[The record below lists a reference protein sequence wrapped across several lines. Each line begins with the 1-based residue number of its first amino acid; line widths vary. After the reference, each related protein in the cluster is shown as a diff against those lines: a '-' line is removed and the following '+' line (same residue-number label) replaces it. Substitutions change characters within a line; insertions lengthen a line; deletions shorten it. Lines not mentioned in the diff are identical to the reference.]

1 MARNVRQQALQ
12 KIALLSATSSTTA
25 FDRSDLDRLCRA
37 TNLRGK
43 GKEATN
49 GSARGYHSSLARVPM
64 TIREYEVLISLCKA
78 APMVQSIQSAQ
89 RLVNQLIPYVLEA
102 HAQTFLPSPAFSK
115 IEPSPIEALTFNV
128 TAALLS
134 LGNSYDDL
142 HETVS
147 DSFWALLAAMNKAI
161 KSIVPAKLDEDSQ
174 PNLEDA
180 IRVAT
185 IAISLLGFLDAASAQ
200 ANFWRTGGRLAL
212 IRHVRNLL
220 TESFLTTVDAA
231 FSTIR
236 NAHTSDRN
244 AKDWKRCLRH
254 YANQGRP
261 LGPMLLQRSFMCLLV
276 SATSLLIA
284 DVKVLRT
291 SHILDLFMSKDRS
304 LRNGTPTSPDA
315 DFQSI
320 ELYAGYA
327 QEEMER
333 LEAAADFIQLGSFSQ
348 QRLAYAVKSAAMIS
362 FLNCS
367 KLNEDAADPDLLMGW
382 LQECLDNQMQ
392 MLDETLAST
401 VLKSMAILSKD
412 SPNFAPTVIRL
423 LPRFVVQTTPSSSII
438 ATASKCLAFTLHRLS
453 QDAIITTLYTLG
465 NVLSPDAEQNV
476 QNGSTS
482 ELGTESG
489 GLSNVYQGRQSMG
502 SDISLQIGGEEDTT
516 MVYAN
521 IVQAICSI
529 AEMCSDD
536 KITALAQAMLL
547 QKLTKVNQ
555 FVDYHIITGAAVLSL
570 NGGQLNFKSLLRLYS
585 RLCHD
590 ATADANTIIL
600 DAVRKARN
608 HISANLKRDSVLF
621 DIYYEHIL
629 EELISKGDVHP
640 SQHTKES
647 DVEFAAQEIAQLLQ
661 PLSIL
666 MSAHDFVA
674 ELPSQDDDK
683 HSLIRDAW
691 FNIAVHGF
699 TPSTERGQKYTNE
712 LRIMAIHSP
721 PLVAEQRGEQLESD
735 IELNNVLRRANTSD
749 RESKH
754 KKQLIEL
761 VPLKAS
767 DIRGLSYRKVMFLQA
782 TYLVES
788 LRADSGDCTKTL
800 SYYLEPCMRKEQ
812 DVRGVME
819 GITSAVLDKYLMK
832 TLEAKL
838 PTFSAHYAASQL
850 ATILCGCCHRIQR
863 VQQAAFYC
871 ADKFVREIPSSL
883 CQKSSLFALL
893 ELLSLMWMSCIEA
906 ETEKYEPRSVFTSQ
920 LGRVTV
926 ELSDDYAFR
935 KTTLNNLY
943 TRAKAW
949 VAVIINLSPSD
960 VKGLLQTYLSEFDDE
975 GAYGH
980 MSLGRSFALEMGS
993 SIPSTDQRLSSLDPI
1008 GETAINT
1015 ASHFIAQYTTRQE
1028 YRYGEALPSH
1038 GKDLVNVMPMMRRES
1053 FVRSAPSDR
1062 ADAVTALAHVE
1073 SRLAGKKT
1081 TPLHDVRDILRRAAA
1096 LLCRSEKDESAIT
1109 HYLVSIPFRIFNKE
1123 SINFGVSLW
1132 LGVMNE
1138 NPRMESRILAEIAQ
1152 QWELVIHKRL
1162 GLFNPTLMHPDPFF
1176 LKEEFAPSDNEG
1188 LAKRR
1193 QQVHN
1198 LLAPH
1203 TRLMQFFSSH
1213 FNATRLGSPDT
1224 HRIFLRM
1231 LDLTLDA
1238 LKKSVSHPMARELR
1252 LRIILFSLRVLRMS
1266 TAVRTL
1272 TQWRLKD
1279 KILSAGLS
1287 WFKFAPKWSF
1297 GSNLLQL
1304 KAEVRLIGD
1313 VMTALKA
1320 VSYIAAQAVGHFKVL
1335 AQKETLLQT
1344 LLESEQ
1350 TRLNVWIYPL
1360 NESHHHRPHIMTSHS
1375 KTAIESILKPLVR
1388 VAWNE
1393 DPSLAIELVSRFS
1406 IPAVHN
1412 EVRWLLV
1419 NFPDKAVSEPEA
1431 LPILLGGELPPDVA
1445 FQLKFLLYWAPV
1457 NPITAVTYFLPAYRN
1472 HPFLLQYAMRA
1483 LEYHSVDVTF
1493 FYVPQIVQSLR
1504 HDKLGYVERYIIET
1518 AQFSQLFAH
1527 QIIWNMK
1534 ANSYK
1539 DDDATIPDEIKP
1551 ELDSVTQKM
1560 ITSFSEEDKSFY
1572 EREFRFFD
1580 EVTDISGKL
1589 KPLIKADKPKK
1600 KQKIEEELRKITVDV
1615 GVYLPSNPDGVVIG
1629 IDRKSGKPLQ
1639 SHAKAPYMATF
1650 RIKKAKG
1657 GVEETEEV
1665 AQEVSKNGKLAAENT
1680 IEVWQSAI
1688 FKVGDDCRQDVL
1700 ALQMI
1705 AAFRGIFHSVGL
1717 DVYVF
1722 PYRVTATAPGCG
1734 VIDVLPNSISRDMLG
1749 REAVNGLYDYFISK
1763 YGNEDSLRFQ
1773 HARNN
1778 FVKSMAAYSIISF
1791 LLQFKDR
1798 HNGNI
1803 MIDDAG
1809 HILHIDFG
1817 FCFDIA
1823 PGGVRFERA
1832 PFKLTSEMLA
1842 VMGGSTDHQSFKWF
1856 EELCV
1861 KAFLACRPHAEKL
1874 SQIVLLMMES
1884 GLPCFK
1890 PESVKFFK
1898 DRFVLERT
1906 EREAAEFVRDLV
1918 KKSAG
1923 SYSTMVYDQFQLMT
1937 NGIPY

>member
-1 MARNVRQQALQ
+1 MARNIRQQALQ
-12 KIALLSATSSTTA
+12 KIAVLSATSSTTA
-25 FDRSDLDRLCRA
+25 FDRSDLDRLCKA
-37 TNLRGK
+37 TNIRGK
-43 GKEATN
+43 GKEAAN
-49 GSARGYHSSLARVPM
+49 GSVRGYSSSLARIPM
-64 TIREYEVLISLCKA
+64 TIREFEVLISLCKA
-78 APMVQSIQSAQ
+78 APMVQSSQSAQ
-89 RLVNQLIPYVLEA
+89 KLVNQLIPYILEA
-102 HAQTFLPSPAFSK
+102 HAQTFLPSPAFNK

-134 LGNSYDDL
+134 LGNNYDDL

-147 DSFWALLAAMNKAI
+147 DNIWALLAAMRTAI
-161 KSIVPAKLDEDSQ
+161 QGIIPTKLDEAAQ
-174 PNLEDA
+174 PNLEEA

-200 ANFWRTGGRLAL
+200 ANFWRIGGRLAL
-212 IRHVRNLL
+212 IQRIRNLL
-220 TESFLTTVDAA
+220 SEPFLTAIDGA

-236 NAHTSDRN
+236 NAHASDRN

-254 YANQGRP
+254 YAHQGRP
-261 LGPMLLQRSFMCLLV
+261 LGPLLLQRSFMCLLV
-276 SATSLLIA
+276 SGTSLLVT
-284 DVKVLRT
+284 DVRTLRA
-291 SHILDLFMSKDRS
+291 SHILDLLMSKDS
-304 LRNGTPTSPDA
+304 LLKLSSPSRPDA

-320 ELYAGYA
+320 ELYATIA

-333 LEAAADFIQLGSFSQ
+333 LEANADYIQLGSPSQ
-348 QRLAYAVKSAAMIS
+348 QRLACAVKAAAIIS

-367 KLNEDAADPDLLMGW
+367 VLNEDAADADLLMTW
-382 LQECLDNQMQ
+382 LQECLDNPMQ
-392 MLDETLAST
+392 MADETLAST
-401 VLKSMAILSKD
+401 VLRSMAILSKI

-423 LPRFVVQTTPSSSII
+423 LPRFIVQTAPSSSIV
-438 ATASKCLAFTLHRLS
+438 AAASRCLAFTLHLLS
-453 QDAIITTLYTLG
+453 QDAVITTLYTLG

-476 QNGSTS
+476 PNGSSS
-482 ELGTESG
+482 EIGAESN
-489 GLSNVYQGRQSMG
+489 GLSNVYQGGQSTG
-502 SDISLQIGGEEDTT
+502 SDITLQLQGEEDTT
-516 MVYAN
+516 LVYAN

-529 AEMCSDD
+529 ADMCNDE

-555 FVDYHIITGAAVLSL
+555 SVDCHIITGASILSL
-570 NGGQLNFKSLLRLYS
+570 NGGQLEFRSLLRLYS
-585 RLCHD
+585 RLCHN
-590 ATADANTIIL
+590 ASADDNIMIL

-608 HISANLKRDSVLF
+608 HISANVKRDSPLF
-621 DIYYEHIL
+621 DIYWDHIL
-629 EELISKGDVHP
+629 EELISKGDVHQ

-647 DVEFAAQEIAQLLQ
+647 DVEFAAREIAQLLQ

-666 MSAHDFVA
+666 MSTHDFIT
-674 ELPSQDDDK
+674 ELPGEDDDK

-691 FNIAVHGF
+691 FNIVVHGF
-699 TPSTERGQKYTNE
+699 TPLTERGRKYINE

-721 PLVAEQRGEQLESD
+721 PLVAEQRGEQIESD
-735 IELNNVLRRANTSD
+735 IELNTVLRRANTSE
-749 RESKH
+749 REARQ

-761 VPLKAS
+761 VPSKAS
-767 DIRGLSYRKVMFLQA
+767 DIRSLSYRKVMFLQA
-782 TYLVES
+782 AYLVES

-800 SYYLEPCMRKEQ
+800 SYYLEPSMRKE

-819 GITSAVLDKYLMK
+819 GITAVVMDKYLTK
-832 TLEAKL
+832 TIEAKL

-850 ATILCGCCHRIQR
+850 AAIFCGCCHRIQR

-893 ELLSLMWMSCIEA
+893 ELLSLMWTSCLEA
-906 ETEKYEPRSVFTSQ
+906 ETDMYDPRSVFTSR
-920 LGRVTV
+920 LGQVTV

-943 TRAKAW
+943 SRAKSW
-949 VAVIINLSPSD
+949 VSLAINLASSD
-960 VKGLLQTYLSEFDDE
+960 VKGLLQTYLSEFEDE

-980 MSLGRSFALEMGS
+980 MSLGRSFAVEMGS
-993 SIPSTDQRLSSLDPI
+993 SIPATDQRLTSLDPV

-1028 YRYGEALPSH
+1028 YRYGEALPTH
-1038 GKDLVNVMPMMRRES
+1038 GKDLINFMPMMRRDS
-1053 FVRSAPSDR
+1053 FIRAAPSDR

-1073 SRLAGKKT
+1073 SRLTGKKT

-1096 LLCRSEKDESAIT
+1096 LLCRSERDESAIT
-1109 HYLVSIPFRIFNKE
+1109 HYLVSIPFRIFTKE
-1123 SINFGVSLW
+1123 SINFGVSIW

-1152 QWELVIHKRL
+1152 QWELAIHKKL
-1162 GLFNPTLMHPDPFF
+1162 GLFSPTLMHPDPFF

-1188 LAKRR
+1188 LARRR

-1203 TRLMQFFSSH
+1203 TRLIQFFSSH

-1224 HRIFLRM
+1224 HRIFLRI

-1238 LKKSVSHPMARELR
+1238 LKNAASHPMARELR
-1252 LRIILFSLRVLRMS
+1252 LRIILFSLRVLRVS
-1266 TAVRTL
+1266 TAVRTS

-1304 KAEVRLIGD
+1304 KTEVRLISD
-1313 VMTALKA
+1313 VMNALKA
-1320 VSYIAAQAVGHFKVL
+1320 VSYIAAQAVGNFKVL
-1335 AQKETLLQT
+1335 AQKETLFQT

-1350 TRLNVWIYPL
+1350 TRLDVWVHPL
-1360 NESHHHRPHIMTSHS
+1360 NNGHQRHLLPHHT
-1375 KTAIESILKPLVR
+1375 KTTLETTLKPLVR
-1388 VAWNE
+1388 VAWAE

-1406 IPAVHN
+1406 IPAIHN
-1412 EVRWLLV
+1412 EVRWLLL
-1419 NFPDKAVSEPEA
+1419 NFPARAIVEPEA
-1431 LPILLGGELPPDVA
+1431 LPILLGSELPPDVR
-1445 FQLKFLLYWAPV
+1445 FQLKYLLFWAPV
-1457 NPITAVTYFLPAYRN
+1457 NPVTAVTYFLPAYRN
-1472 HPFLLQYAMRA
+1472 HPFLIQYAMRA

-1504 HDKLGYVERYIIET
+1504 FDALGYVERYIIET

-1539 DDDATIPDEIKP
+1539 DDDATIPDAIKP
-1551 ELDSVTQKM
+1551 ALDKVMEKM
-1560 ITSFSEEDKSFY
+1560 IGSFSDEDRSFY
-1572 EREFRFFD
+1572 EREFAFFD
-1580 EVTDISGKL
+1580 EVTSISGKL
-1589 KPLIKADKPKK
+1589 KPLIKRDKPEK
-1600 KQKIEEELRKITVDV
+1600 KQKIEEELRKIKVDV

-1639 SHAKAPYMATF
+1639 SHAKAPFMATF

-1657 GVEETEEV
+1657 GVEETEDQ
-1665 AQEVSKNGKLAAENT
+1665 AQEMSKTGQPPPENT

-1705 AAFRGIFHSVGL
+1705 AAFRGIFHNVGL
-1717 DVYVF
+1717 DVFVF

-1823 PGGVRFERA
+1823 PGGMKFERA
-1832 PFKLTSEMLA
+1832 PFKLTGEMLA
-1842 VMGGSTDHQSFKWF
+1842 VMGGSTDHQAFKWF
-1856 EELCV
+1856 EELCI
-1861 KAFLACRPHAEKL
+1861 KSFLACRPHAEKL

-1890 PESVKFFK
+1890 PESVRYFK
-1898 DRFVLERT
+1898 ERFVLERT

-1918 KKSAG
+1918 RKSAG

>member
-12 KIALLSATSSTTA
+12 KIAVLSATSSTTA

-37 TNLRGK
+37 TNVRGK
-43 GKEATN
+43 GKETAN
-49 GSARGYHSSLARVPM
+49 GSARGYPSSLARVPM
-64 TIREYEVLISLCKA
+64 TIREYEVLIALCKA
-78 APMVQSIQSAQ
+78 APMVQSSQSAQ
-89 RLVNQLIPYVLEA
+89 KLVNQLIPYVLEA

-115 IEPSPIEALTFNV
+115 IEPSPIEALTSNV

-134 LGNSYDDL
+134 LGNNYDDL

-147 DSFWALLAAMNKAI
+147 DNIWAFLAAMRKAI
-161 KSIVPAKLDEDSQ
+161 EGIIPPKLDEDAQ
-174 PNLEDA
+174 PNLDDA

-185 IAISLLGFLDAASAQ
+185 IAISLLGFLNAASAQ

-212 IRHVRNLL
+212 IRRIRNLL
-220 TESFLTTVDAA
+220 SEPFLTAVDGA

-236 NAHTSDRN
+236 NAHTSDRS

-254 YANQGRP
+254 YTHQGRP
-261 LGPMLLQRSFMCLLV
+261 LGPMLLQRSFMWLLV

-284 DVKVLRT
+284 DVKSLRA
-291 SHILDLFMSKDRS
+291 SHILDLLMSRGNLLKLDS
-304 LRNGTPTSPDA
+304 PSSPDA

-320 ELYAGYA
+320 ELYAGIA
-327 QEEMER
+327 EEEMDR
-333 LEAAADFIQLGSFSQ
+333 LEASADFIQLGSSSQ
-348 QRLAYAVKSAAMIS
+348 QRLAYAVKAAAIVS

-367 KLNEDAADPDLLMGW
+367 VLNEDAADPDLLMGW
-382 LQECLDNQMQ
+382 LQESLENPMQ
-392 MLDETLAST
+392 MADETLASA
-401 VLKSMAILSKD
+401 VFRSMAILSKI
-412 SPNFAPTVIRL
+412 SPNFAPAVIRL
-423 LPRFVVQTTPSSSII
+423 LPRFIVQTTPSSSSV
-438 ATASKCLAFTLHRLS
+438 ATASKCLAFALRLLS
-453 QDAIITTLYTLG
+453 QDAVITTLYTLG

-476 QNGSTS
+476 PNGSAS
-482 ELGTESG
+482 ELGAENG
-489 GLSNVYQGRQSMG
+489 ALSNVYQGRQSTG
-502 SDISLQIGGEEDTT
+502 SEVSLQIQGEEDTT
-516 MVYAN
+516 VVYAN

-529 AEMCSDD
+529 ADVCDD
-536 KITALAQAMLL
+536 EKITALAQAMLL

-555 FVDYHIITGAAVLSL
+555 SVDCHIITGASVLSL
-570 NGGQLNFKSLLRLYS
+570 NGGQLEFRSLLRLYS
-585 RLCHD
+585 RLCHN
-590 ATADANTIIL
+590 ASADDNTMVL

-608 HISANLKRDSVLF
+608 HISANVKRDSPLF
-621 DIYYEHIL
+621 DIYWDHL
-629 EELISKGDVHP
+629 LDELISKGDVHQ
-640 SQHTKES
+640 SQHMKES
-647 DVEFAAQEIAQLLQ
+647 DVEFAALQIAQLLQ

-666 MSAHDFVA
+666 MSTHEFAA
-674 ELPSQDDDK
+674 EIPGQDDDK

-691 FNIAVHGF
+691 FNIVVHGF
-699 TPSTERGQKYTNE
+699 APLTERGQKYINE

-721 PLVAEQRGEQLESD
+721 PLVAEQRGEQIESD
-735 IELNNVLRRANTSD
+735 IELNTVLRRANTSD
-749 RESKH
+749 RESKQ

-761 VPLKAS
+761 VPSKAS

-782 TYLVES
+782 AYLVES

-800 SYYLEPCMRKEQ
+800 SYYVEPSMRRD

-819 GITSAVLDKYLMK
+819 GVTAAVMEKYLTK

-850 ATILCGCCHRIQR
+850 AAIFCGCCHRIQR

-893 ELLSLMWMSCIEA
+893 ELLSLMWISCLEA
-906 ETEKYEPRSVFTSQ
+906 ETDMYDPRPVFTSR

-949 VAVIINLSPSD
+949 VSLAINLAPSD

-980 MSLGRSFALEMGS
+980 MSLGRSFAVEMGS
-993 SIPSTDQRLSSLDPI
+993 SIPATDQRLSSLDPV
-1008 GETAINT
+1008 GDTAINT

-1028 YRYGEALPSH
+1028 YRYGETLPTH
-1038 GKDLVNVMPMMRRES
+1038 GKDLINFMPMMRRDS
-1053 FVRSAPSDR
+1053 FIRSAPSDR

-1073 SRLAGKKT
+1073 SRLTGKKT
-1081 TPLHDVRDILRRAAA
+1081 TPLNDVRDILRRAAA
-1096 LLCRSEKDESAIT
+1096 LLCRSGRDESAIT
-1109 HYLVSIPFRIFNKE
+1109 HYLVTIPFRIFTKE

-1152 QWELVIHKRL
+1152 QWEFAIHKRL

-1188 LAKRR
+1188 LTKRR

-1203 TRLMQFFSSH
+1203 TRIMQFFGSH

-1231 LDLTLDA
+1231 LDITLDA
-1238 LKKSVSHPMARELR
+1238 LKNSVSHPMARELR
-1252 LRIILFSLRVLRMS
+1252 LRIILFSLKVLRVS
-1266 TAVRTL
+1266 TVVRTL

-1304 KAEVRLIGD
+1304 KTEVRLIGD
-1313 VMTALKA
+1313 VMNALKA
-1320 VSYIAAQAVGHFKVL
+1320 VSYIGAQAIGHFKVL
-1335 AQKETLLQT
+1335 SQKEALLQT
-1344 LLESEQ
+1344 LFESEQ
-1350 TRLNVWIYPL
+1350 ARLNVWVHPL
-1360 NESHHHRPHIMTSHS
+1360 NEGHHQRSLLMTNHGR
-1375 KTAIESILKPLVR
+1375 TALESTLKPLVR
-1388 VAWNE
+1388 VAWAE

-1412 EVRWLLV
+1412 EVRWLLL
-1419 NFPDKAVSEPEA
+1419 NFPAKAISEPEA
-1431 LPILLGGELPPDVA
+1431 LPILLGGELPPDVR
-1445 FQLKFLLYWAPV
+1445 FQLKYLLFWAPV
-1457 NPITAVTYFLPAYRN
+1457 NPVTAVTYFLPAYRN
-1472 HPFLLQYAMRA
+1472 NPFLIQYAMRA

-1504 HDKLGYVERYIIET
+1504 FDALGYVERYIIET

-1539 DDDATIPDEIKP
+1539 DDDATIPDAIKP
-1551 ELDSVTQKM
+1551 ALDKVMEKM
-1560 ITSFSEEDKSFY
+1560 ISSFSDEDKNFY
-1572 EREFRFFD
+1572 EREFVFFD
-1580 EVTDISGKL
+1580 EVTSISGKL
-1589 KPLIKADKPKK
+1589 KPLIKRDKPEK
-1600 KQKIEEELRKITVDV
+1600 KQKIEEELRKIKVDV

-1639 SHAKAPYMATF
+1639 SHAKAPFMATF

-1657 GVEETEEV
+1657 GVEETEEA
-1665 AQEVSKNGKLAAENT
+1665 AQEMSKTGQPPVENT
-1680 IEVWQSAI
+1680 VEVWQSAI

-1705 AAFRGIFHSVGL
+1705 AAFRGIFHNVGL

-1773 HARNN
+1773 QARNN

-1823 PGGVRFERA
+1823 PGGMKFERA
-1832 PFKLTSEMLA
+1832 PFKLTGEMLA
-1842 VMGGSTDHQSFKWF
+1842 VMGGSTDHQAFKWF

-1861 KAFLACRPHAEKL
+1861 KGFLACRPHAEKL

-1890 PESVKFFK
+1890 PESVRYFK
-1898 DRFVLERT
+1898 ERFVLERN

-1918 KKSAG
+1918 KKSAS

>member
-37 TNLRGK
+37 TNIRGK
-43 GKEATN
+43 GKETAN
-49 GSARGYHSSLARVPM
+49 GSLNGFSSSLARVPM
-64 TIREYEVLISLCKA
+64 TIREFEVLIALCKA
-78 APMVQSIQSAQ
+78 APMVQSSSSAQ
-89 RLVNQLIPYVLEA
+89 KLVNQLVPYILEA
-102 HAQTFLPSPAFSK
+102 HAQTFLPSPAFNK
-115 IEPSPIEALTFNV
+115 IEPSPIEALASNV
-128 TAALLS
+128 TGALLS
-134 LGNSYDDL
+134 LGNKYDDL

-147 DSFWALLAAMNKAI
+147 DNIWALLAAMRASI
-161 KSIVPAKLDEDSQ
+161 QAIVPPKFDAAAQS
-174 PNLEDA
+174 NLEDA

-212 IRHVRNLL
+212 IQRVNNML
-220 TESFLTTVDAA
+220 TEPFLTAVDGA

-236 NAHTSDRN
+236 NAPASDRN

-254 YANQGRP
+254 YSHQGRP
-261 LGPMLLQRSFMCLLV
+261 LGPMLLQRSFMWLLV

-284 DVKVLRT
+284 DVKVLRS
-291 SHILDLFMSKDRS
+291 SHILDLLMSKGS
-304 LRNGTPTSPDA
+304 PLKLSSSNSPDA

-320 ELYAGYA
+320 ELYSSIA
-327 QEEMER
+327 QEVMER
-333 LEAAADFIQLGSFSQ
+333 LEASADFIELGSSSQ
-348 QRLAYAVKSAAMIS
+348 QRLAYAAKGATIIS
-362 FLNCS
+362 YLNCTV
-367 KLNEDAADPDLLMGW
+367 LNEDAADPEFLMTW
-382 LQECLDNQMQ
+382 LQECLDNSIQMA
-392 MLDETLAST
+392 DENLAST
-401 VLKSMAILSKD
+401 VLRSMAILSNI
-412 SPNFAPTVIRL
+412 SPSFAPTVIRL
-423 LPRFVVQTTPSSSII
+423 LPRFLVQASLSSNIV
-438 ATASKCLAFTLHRLS
+438 ATASKCLAFALHLLS
-453 QDAIITTLYTLG
+453 QDAVITTLYTLG
-465 NVLSPDAEQNV
+465 NVLSPDGEQGA
-476 QNGSTS
+476 QNGSA
-482 ELGTESG
+482 ELGPAAA
-489 GLSNVYQGRQSMG
+489 GLSNVYQGGQSTG
-502 SDISLQIGGEEDTT
+502 SDLSLQIRAEEDNSL
-516 MVYAN
+516 VYGN

-529 AEMCSDD
+529 ADLCNDE

-547 QKLTKVNQ
+547 QKLTKVNLQ
-555 FVDYHIITGAAVLSL
+555 FDSHIITGAGILSL
-570 NGGQLNFKSLLRLYS
+570 NGGQLEFRSLLRLYS
-585 RLCHD
+585 RLCHN
-590 ATADANTIIL
+590 ATANDNALIL

-608 HISANLKRDSVLF
+608 HISENVKRESPLF
-621 DIYYEHIL
+621 EIYWDHIL
-629 EELISKGDVHP
+629 EELISKGDVHQ
-640 SQHTKES
+640 SQHMKES
-647 DVEFAAQEIAQLLQ
+647 DVEFAAREIAELLQ
-661 PLSIL
+661 PVAIL
-666 MSAHDFVA
+666 MSTHDFIT
-674 ELPSQDDDK
+674 ELPGQDDDK
-683 HSLIRDAW
+683 HALIRDAW
-691 FNIAVHGF
+691 FNIVVHGF
-699 TPSTERGQKYTNE
+699 TPLTERGQKYINE

-721 PLVAEQRGEQLESD
+721 PLVAEQRGEQVESD
-735 IELNNVLRRANTSD
+735 IELNTVLRRANTSE
-749 RESKH
+749 REARQ
-754 KKQLIEL
+754 KKLLTEL

-767 DIRGLSYRKVMFLQA
+767 DIRSLSYRKVMFLHA
-782 TYLVES
+782 AYLVES

-800 SYYLEPCMRKEQ
+800 SYYLEPSMRKE

-819 GITSAVLDKYLMK
+819 GITTAVMDKYLSR

-850 ATILCGCCHRIQR
+850 ATIFCGCCHRIQR

-871 ADKFVREIPSSL
+871 ADKFVRETPSSL

-893 ELLSLMWMSCIEA
+893 ELLSLMWTSCLEG
-906 ETEKYEPRSVFTSQ
+906 ETEMYDPRSVFTSR
-920 LGRVTV
+920 LGNVTV
-926 ELSDDYAFR
+926 ELSDDYTFR

-943 TRAKAW
+943 TRAKSW
-949 VAVIINLSPSD
+949 VSLAINLAPSD
-960 VKGLLQTYLSEFDDE
+960 VKGLLQTYLSEFQDE

-980 MSLGRSFALEMGS
+980 MSLGRSFAVEMGS
-993 SIPSTDQRLSSLDPI
+993 SIPATDQRLTSLDPV
-1008 GETAINT
+1008 GLTAINT

-1028 YRYGEALPSH
+1028 YRYGETLPSH
-1038 GKDLVNVMPMMRRES
+1038 GKDLINIMPMMRRDS
-1053 FVRSAPSDR
+1053 FVKAAPSDR

-1073 SRLAGKKT
+1073 SRITGKKT
-1081 TPLHDVRDILRRAAA
+1081 TPLNDVRDILRRAAA
-1096 LLCRSEKDESAIT
+1096 LLCRSGRDESSIT
-1109 HYLVSIPFRIFNKE
+1109 HYLVSIPFRIFTKE

-1138 NPRMESRILAEIAQ
+1138 NPRMESRLLAEIAQ
-1152 QWELVIHKRL
+1152 QWEIAIHKKL

-1188 LAKRR
+1188 LTRRR

-1203 TRLMQFFSSH
+1203 TRLVQFFSSH
-1213 FNATRLGSPDT
+1213 FNATRLGSPDI

-1231 LDLTLDA
+1231 LDITLDA
-1238 LKKSVSHPMARELR
+1238 LKKSISHPMARELR
-1252 LRIILFSLRVLRMS
+1252 LRVILFSLRVLKSS
-1266 TAVRTL
+1266 TTVRQA

-1287 WFKFAPKWSF
+1287 WFKFSPKWSF

-1304 KAEVRLIGD
+1304 KTEVRLISD
-1313 VMTALKA
+1313 VMNALKT
-1320 VSYIAAQAVGHFKVL
+1320 VSLIASQTVGNLKGL
-1335 AQKETLLQT
+1335 AQKEALLQT

-1350 TRLNVWIYPL
+1350 IRLNVWVHPL
-1360 NESHHHRPHIMTSHS
+1360 NDGPRQHMLAHN
-1375 KTAIESILKPLVR
+1375 KTALETTLKPLVR
-1388 VAWNE
+1388 VAWAE
-1393 DPSLAIELVSRFS
+1393 DPSLAIELVNRFS

-1412 EVRWLLV
+1412 EVRWLLL
-1419 NFPDKAVSEPEA
+1419 NFPAKAISEPEA
-1431 LPILLGGELPPDVA
+1431 LPILLGGELPPDVR
-1445 FQLKFLLYWAPV
+1445 FQLKYLLFWAPV
-1457 NPITAVTYFLPAYRN
+1457 NPVTAVTYFLPAYRN
-1472 HPFLLQYAMRA
+1472 HPFLIQYAMRA
-1483 LEYHSVDVTF
+1483 LESHSVDVTF
-1493 FYVPQIVQSLR
+1493 FYVPQIVQGLR
-1504 HDKLGYVERYIIET
+1504 FDALGYVERYIIET

-1539 DDDATIPDEIKP
+1539 DDDATIPDAIKP
-1551 ELDSVTQKM
+1551 ALDKVMEKM
-1560 ITSFSEEDKSFY
+1560 VSSFSDEDRNFY
-1572 EREFRFFD
+1572 EREFAFFD
-1580 EVTDISGKL
+1580 EVTSISGKL
-1589 KPLIKADKPKK
+1589 KPLIKRDKPEK
-1600 KQKIEEELRKITVDV
+1600 KQKIEEELRKIKVDV

-1650 RIKKAKG
+1650 RIKKSKG
-1657 GVEETEEV
+1657 GIEETEEV
-1665 AQEVSKNGKLAAENT
+1665 SQEVTNGEPTEENT

-1832 PFKLTSEMLA
+1832 PFKLTGEMLA
-1842 VMGGSTDHQSFKWF
+1842 VMGGSTDHQAFKWF

-1861 KAFLACRPHAEKL
+1861 KSYLACRPHAEKL

-1898 DRFVLERT
+1898 ERFVLERT
-1906 EREAAEFVRDLV
+1906 EREAADFVRDLV
-1918 KKSAG
+1918 RKSAG